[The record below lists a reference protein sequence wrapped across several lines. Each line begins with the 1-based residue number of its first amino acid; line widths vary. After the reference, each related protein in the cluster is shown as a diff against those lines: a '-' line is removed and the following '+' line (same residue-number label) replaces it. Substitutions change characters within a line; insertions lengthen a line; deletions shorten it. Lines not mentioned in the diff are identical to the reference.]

1 MKQKGIV
8 ALVGRP
14 NVGKSSLF
22 NRLIKDRKAII
33 EDLPGV
39 TRDRIYG
46 TSEWLT
52 REFIVVDTGGLT
64 QTKIPFA
71 KEIQQQTQIAV
82 NEAQVIVFVVDYKE
96 GLTEEDRSVAQQLHR
111 AKKPVILVA
120 NKYDQLREDSDQI
133 YDLMSLGFGEP
144 LLISTTHG
152 IGIGDLLDKV
162 VKQLPAHEKKID
174 QSAPRIAIIGKPN
187 VGKSSLINNLLGEER
202 MIVSSIPGTTRDAN
216 DTKVRYGN
224 ENYIFVDTA
233 GLRRKGK
240 IDPGLEKYSY
250 LRTLKAVTEVDLV
263 LLMVDV
269 SQPISNLD
277 AVIGGL
283 AFAERKPVIIIANK
297 WDLIKDKNAAH
308 QKKIEKEIR
317 DHFKYLQYARF
328 LFMTA
333 TTKNRLPQLYR
344 AISELNIA
352 RARKISTSILNE
364 ILNRAQLLNP
374 APEHNRGRLRI
385 YYGTQVE
392 ASLPTFVIFV
402 NNPDYLH
409 FSYRRFLEN
418 QIRSQLGFEGV
429 PITLVFKE
437 RR

>member
-33 EDLPGV
+33 EDVPGV
-39 TRDRIYG
+39 TRDRLYG
-46 TSEWLT
+46 SSEWLT

-64 QTKIPFA
+64 QAKVPFA

-82 NEAQVIVFVVDYKE
+82 AEAEVIVFVVDFKE
-96 GLTEEDRSVAQQLHR
+96 GLTEEDRAIAQRLHR
-111 AKKPVILVA
+111 TKKPVILVA
-120 NKYDQLREDSDQI
+120 NKYDQLRKESDRV
-133 YDLMSLGFGEP
+133 YDLMSLGYGEP

-152 IGIGDLLDKV
+152 IGIGDLLDRV
-162 VKQLPAHEKKID
+162 VKKLPTQEKKID
-174 QSAPRIAIIGKPN
+174 HSAPRIAIIGKPN
-187 VGKSSLINNLLGEER
+187 VGKSSLVNKLIGEER
-202 MIVSSIPGTTRDAN
+202 MIVSTIPGTTRDAN
-216 DTKVRYGN
+216 DTKVRYGK

-240 IDPGLEKYSY
+240 IDLGLEKYSY
-250 LRTLKAVTEVDLV
+250 LRTLKAVTEADLV
-263 LLMVDV
+263 LLMIDV

-297 WDLIKDKNAAH
+297 WDLIKDKNSTH
-308 QKKIEKEIR
+308 QKKIEQEIR
-317 DHFKYLQYARF
+317 SHFKYLQYARF
-328 LFMTA
+328 LFMTT
-333 TTKNRLPQLYR
+333 TTKNRLPNLYQ
-344 AISELNIA
+344 AIGELNAA
-352 RARKISTSILNE
+352 RTRKISTSVLNE
-364 ILNRAQLLNP
+364 ILNRAQLINP
-374 APEHNRGRLRI
+374 APEHNGGRLKI
-385 YYGTQVE
+385 YYGAQVE
-392 ASLPTFVIFV
+392 AYLPTFVMFV
-402 NNPDYLH
+402 NKPDYLH